1 MNILFN
7 NIKKEMEREQ
17 SSEKP
22 IKKVE
27 SDVIQIKED
36 IKCIRDD
43 LKEEIEKFDTWAD
56 EESKKEPM
64 IITGF
69 MSQGQ

>member
-1 MNILFN
+1 MF
-7 NIKKEMEREQ
+7 IKEREYLTKL
-17 SSEKP
+17 EMALDKLDT
-22 IKKVE
+22 KDYNGAKA
-27 SDVIQIKED
+27 D
-36 IKCIRDD
+36 IKSIRDY

-69 MSQGQ
+69 MSQGT

>member
-7 NIKKEMEREQ
+7 NIKKEMEK
-17 SSEKP
+17 EKP

-36 IKCIRDD
+36 IKCIKKDIAD
-43 LKEEIEKFDTWAD
+43 IFTILKQKEN
-56 EESKKEPM
+56 KKDP
-64 IITGF
+64 IKDNGGWF
-69 MSQGQ
+69 LF

>member
-1 MNILFN
+1 MF
-7 NIKKEMEREQ
+7 
-17 SSEKP
+17 
-22 IKKVE
+22 
-27 SDVIQIKED
+27 IKERDYLNKLEMALDKLNTKDYTGAKKD

-43 LKEEIEKFDTWAD
+43 IKEDIEKFDTWAD

-69 MSQGQ
+69 MSQGV

>member
-7 NIKKEMEREQ
+7 NIKKEMERDQ
-17 SSEKP
+17 SQEKP

-36 IKCIRDD
+36 IKCIKKDIAD
-43 LKEEIEKFDTWAD
+43 IFTILKQKEN
-56 EESKKEPM
+56 KKDP
-64 IITGF
+64 INDNGGWF
-69 MSQGQ
+69 LF